1 MMYVLE
7 YFIYYFKFY
16 GINIVI
22 KIEMDFELK
31 IVANVNVEKIFIAK
45 EKIIKFEI
53 VKLVSIIVK
62 KIEVFKILS
71 IFKFIF

>member
-7 YFIYYFKFY
+7 YFIYYFKSY

-31 IVANVNVEKIFIAK
+31 KAANVNMEKIFIAK
-45 EKIIKFEI
+45 DKIFKFEI
-53 VKLVSIIVK
+53 VKLVSITVK
-62 KIEVFKILS
+62 KIEVFKILN

>member
-7 YFIYYFKFY
+7 YFIYYFKSY

-31 IVANVNVEKIFIAK
+31 IVANVNVEKIFIVK
-45 EKIIKFEI
+45 DKIIKFET
-53 VKLVSIIVK
+53 VK

>member
-7 YFIYYFKFY
+7 YFIYYFKSY

-31 IVANVNVEKIFIAK
+31 IVANVNVEKIFIVK
-45 EKIIKFEI
+45 DKIIKFET
-53 VKLVSIIVK
+53 VK
-62 KIEVFKILS
+62 KIEVLKILS

>member
-7 YFIYYFKFY
+7 YFIYYFKSY

-31 IVANVNVEKIFIAK
+31 IVANVNVEKIFIVK
-45 EKIIKFEI
+45 DKIIKFE
-53 VKLVSIIVK
+53 IVK